1 MEANNNVALLHF
13 NELMPSQE
21 GDYTCQAILN
31 ATSIALTA
39 INQTS
44 PVAVIS
50 KTIHFLL

>member
-31 ATSIALTA
+31 DTSGAVTV
-39 INQTS
+39 INQTYQ
-44 PVAVIS
+44 IS
-50 KTIHFLL
+50 VQSKITLEI